1 MNSIVP
7 FGDLYSQYENLKEEI
22 DYAIEN
28 VIKTSAFV
36 RGYHVETFEESFANI
51 MQRAFCVSCG
61 NGTDALYIAL
71 KAMGIKPGDEVIV
84 PAHSWIST
92 SEVVTQAG
100 GRVVFCDTD
109 SSTYTLD
116 VASLKSKI
124 TSKTVGVIPVHLFGQ
139 SAAMPSIMEVCDSNH
154 LWVVEDCA
162 QAHLATINGQQIG
175 TFGNAATFS
184 FYPGKNLGAMGD
196 AGAIITS
203 DSSLAERMAMYA
215 RHGGLKKGEHY
226 VEGINSRLDGLQ
238 AAVLNVKLRYLSG
251 WTDQRQKIAKQY
263 LSHLSDIEGLEL
275 PTIRAGCEHVWHL
288 FVIQHD
294 DRDRLKEYLSS
305 VGISTAINYPIAL
318 PFVPAYKYLNHRSTD
333 FPNAYHN
340 QSRILS
346 LPLYPEMSQD
356 KINYVIEKLH
366 DFSN

>member
-1 MNSIVP
+1 MINQVP
-7 FGDLYSQYENLKEEI
+7 FGDLYSQYNNVKSEI
-22 DYAIEN
+22 DSAIED
-28 VIKTSAFV
+28 VISTSSFV
-36 RGYHVETFEESFANI
+36 RGPHVEKFEDSFATM
-51 MQRAFCVSCG
+51 MQRKFCISCG
-61 NGTDALYIAL
+61 NGTDALYIAI

-100 GRVVFCDTD
+100 GKVVFCDTNN
-109 SSTYTLD
+109 STYTLD

-124 TSKTVGVIPVHLFGQ
+124 SSKTVGVIPVHLFGQ
-139 SAAMPSIMEVCDSNH
+139 AADMPLIMEICTSHN

-175 TFGNAATFS
+175 TFGNASTFS

-203 DSSLAERMAMYA
+203 DSSLAEAMAMYA

-238 AAVLNVKLRYLSG
+238 AAILNVKLKYLPQWTAQRQEIARQYLSG
-251 WTDQRQKIAKQY
+251 
-263 LSHLSDIEGLEL
+263 LEGHLSIEL
-275 PTIRAGCEHVWHL
+275 PNVRLDCEHVWHL
-288 FVIQHD
+288 FVIQHEK
-294 DRDRLKEYLSS
+294 RDRLREYLSAE
-305 VGISTAINYPIAL
+305 GISTAINYPVSL
-318 PFVPAYKYLNHRSTD
+318 PFVPAYKYLNHESVD
-333 FPNAYHN
+333 FPNAYYN

-346 LPLYPEMSQD
+346 LPLYPEMSHEQ
-356 KINYVIEKLH
+356 INYVIDKLI
-366 DFSN
+366 DFTE